1 LKHSE
6 PKALILIGASTGG
19 PGQIQKIVQ
28 TLPKDFA
35 ATIVIA
41 QHIGDEYIPSFVNQ
55 LQRRSA
61 LKVLAVE
68 DKLAVLSAHIYVC
81 SHMTQL
87 VVNTNQL
94 EFSQTKQEKARYNPD
109 IDYLFVSAAQLTITY
124 RVAGIIL
131 TGVGDDGARGCK
143 ALSDSGALCIA
154 ESEASAV
161 VYGMPL
167 QAKLQSKNISVSSLD
182 EIIQNIRTIGD

>member
-1 LKHSE
+1 MKHSE

-28 TLPKDFA
+28 TLPEDFA

-94 EFSQTKQEKARYNPD
+94 EFSQAKEEKARYNPD
-109 IDYLFVSAAQLTITY
+109 IDHLFVSAAQLTITY

-143 ALSDSGALCIA
+143 ALSDSGGVCIA

-182 EIIQNIRTIGD
+182 EIIQNIRTIGG

>member
-182 EIIQNIRTIGD
+182 EIIQNIRTIGG

>member
-1 LKHSE
+1 MKHSE

-182 EIIQNIRTIGD
+182 EIIQNIRTIGG

>member
-19 PGQIQKIVQ
+19 PGQIQQIVQ
-28 TLPKDFA
+28 ALPKDFA

-81 SHMTQL
+81 SHITQL

-94 EFSQTKQEKARYNPD
+94 EFTQTKQENARYNPD
-109 IDYLFVSAAQLTITY
+109 IDHLFVSAAQLTVSYT
-124 RVAGIIL
+124 VAGIIL

>member
-1 LKHSE
+1 MKHSE

-28 TLPKDFA
+28 ALPKDFA

-87 VVNTNQL
+87 VVNTNRL
-94 EFSQTKQEKARYNPD
+94 EFSQAKQENARYNPD
-109 IDYLFVSAAQLTITY
+109 IDHLFVSAAQLTAAYT
-124 RVAGIIL
+124 VAGIIL

-154 ESEASAV
+154 ENEASAV

-182 EIIQNIRTIGD
+182 EIIQNIRKIGG